1 MIWWDIR
8 TAHAQRFLD
17 DKSRNNGR
25 RDLYKVSYE
34 RKLNF
39 LSIYEIFEFIHFI
52 CFNTLIQRS
61 DFYDGTFSFKNI
73 FKREI
78 MVVEICTRIK
88 ELNFL
93 SICSV
98 CLQIFSFIFYLFHLF
113 SYFNSKIGFLRWY
126 IFFFSRISLNE
137 K

>member
-1 MIWWDIR
+1 MIWRDIR

-39 LSIYEIFEFIHFI
+39 LSIYDSFEFIHFI

-61 DFYDGTFSFKNI
+61 DFYDGTVGAAPIVNTLKI
-73 FKREI
+73 F
-78 MVVEICTRIK
+78 
-88 ELNFL
+88 LL
-93 SICSV
+93 
-98 CLQIFSFIFYLFHLF
+98 
-113 SYFNSKIGFLRWY
+113 SKIFLY
-126 IFFFSRISLNE
+126 FFF
-137 K
+137 